1 MKRLSVHAAF
11 AVAAVAV
18 AGLAARRA
26 LPLQQPTQLTGPTAA
41 ASRAPVAAP
50 PPAASASNAA
60 SATAPLESAVARDA
74 PREVRL
80 AQATALSKAGAHD
93 AAFKLYSSLL
103 EPGRSDTVSRHAQ
116 YNLGNMY
123 LRQALAAGEGGDTR
137 PLVELAK
144 QRYRDLL
151 RAEPQDW
158 DARYNLE
165 RALRA
170 APEEQDATAEET
182 NQAVERRNV
191 SLRGMKAGDLP

>member
-11 AVAAVAV
+11 GVAAVAV
-18 AGLAARRA
+18 AGLAAWQA
-26 LPLQQPTQLTGPTAA
+26 LRLQQAIQLNGRIVA
-41 ASRAPVAAP
+41 ASRLPVAAS
-50 PPAASASNAA
+50 PPAASASNSA
-60 SATAPLESAVARDA
+60 SASALPESTVARDA

-80 AQATALSKAGAHD
+80 AHATALSKAGAHD
-93 AAFKLYSSLL
+93 AAFKVYSSLL
-103 EPGRSDTVSRHAQ
+103 EPGRSDAVSRHAQ

-123 LRQALAAGEGGDTR
+123 LRQALAAGDRSDTR

-151 RAEPQDW
+151 RAEPQEW

-165 RALRA
+165 RALRV
-170 APEEQDATAEET
+170 APEEEDATAEET
-182 NQAVERRNV
+182 NQPVERRNV

>member
-11 AVAAVAV
+11 AVAAVTV
-18 AGLAARRA
+18 AGLAAWQAMR
-26 LPLQQPTQLTGPTAA
+26 LQQAVQLNGRIVA
-41 ASRAPVAAP
+41 ASRMPAGTP

-60 SATAPLESAVARDA
+60 SANVNPESTVARDA

-80 AQATALSKAGAHD
+80 AHATALSKAGAHD
-93 AAFKLYSSLL
+93 AAFKVYSSLL
-103 EPGRSDTVSRHAQ
+103 EPGLSDAVSRHAQ

-123 LRQALAAGEGGDTR
+123 LRQALAAGDRSDTR

-170 APEEQDATAEET
+170 APEEEEAGAEEA
-182 NQAVERRNV
+182 NQAVERRNI

>member
-11 AVAAVAV
+11 AVAAVTV
-18 AGLAARRA
+18 AGLAAWQA
-26 LPLQQPTQLTGPTAA
+26 LRLQQAVQLNGRIVA
-41 ASRAPVAAP
+41 ASRMAAGTP
-50 PPAASASNAA
+50 LPAASASNAA
-60 SATAPLESAVARDA
+60 SANVTPESTVARDA

-80 AQATALSKAGAHD
+80 AHATALSKAGAHD
-93 AAFKLYSSLL
+93 AAFKVYSSLL
-103 EPGRSDTVSRHAQ
+103 EPGRSDAVSRHAQ

-123 LRQALAAGEGGDTR
+123 LRQALAAGDRSDTR

-170 APEEQDATAEET
+170 APEDEEATAEEA
-182 NQAVERRNV
+182 NPAVERRNV

>member
-11 AVAAVAV
+11 AVAAVGM
-18 AGLAARRA
+18 AGLAAWQA
-26 LPLQQPTQLTGPTAA
+26 LRLQQAIQLNERIAAAARLPVATPDAAATASAA
-41 ASRAPVAAP
+41 AST
-50 PPAASASNAA
+50 SAG
-60 SATAPLESAVARDA
+60 PESTVARDA

-80 AQATALSKAGAHD
+80 AHATALSKAGAHD
-93 AAFKLYSSLL
+93 AAFKVYSSLL
-103 EPGRSDTVSRHAQ
+103 EPGRTDAISRHAQ

-123 LRQALAAGEGGDTR
+123 LRQALAAGDRSDTR

-144 QRYRDLL
+144 QRYRDVL

-158 DARYNLE
+158 DTRYNLE

-170 APEEQDATAEET
+170 APEEQEAGVEEP
-182 NQAVERRNV
+182 NQPVERRNV

>member
-11 AVAAVAV
+11 ALAAAAAAAAAVA
-18 AGLAARRA
+18 AFQGWR
-26 LPLQQPTQLTGPTAA
+26 LQQELRLNSAIVAVQGPSKEEAA
-41 ASRAPVAAP
+41 VP
-50 PPAASASNAA
+50 
-60 SATAPLESAVARDA
+60 RDA

-80 AQATALSKAGAHD
+80 AHATALSKAGAFD
-93 AAFKLYSSLL
+93 AAFKAFSGLI
-103 EPGRSDTVSRHAQ
+103 EPGRSDAVSRHAQ

-123 LRQALAAGEGGDTR
+123 LRQGLGTTSGADTG

-170 APEEQDATAEET
+170 APEEQEAVAEET
-182 NQAVERRNV
+182 NEPVERRNV
-191 SLRGMKAGDLP
+191 ALRGMKPGDLP